1 MNDQPVPLLAYGLI
15 SITTLVLA
23 YATFLDKEKPN
34 SGNSVGQSSTSMLP
48 NISAMSPFSTT
59 PSTSSSITSSISSLN
74 PLSST
79 PTATALPTTPM
90 ANVLP
95 SAPSLPSAPTKVG
108 GKAKKKTKR
117 NYPDKKQKKT
127 RSQK

>member
-48 NISAMSPFSTT
+48 NISAISPFSST
-59 PSTSSSITSSISSLN
+59 PSSASSITSSISSLN

-95 SAPSLPSAPTKVG
+95 SAPTKVG

-117 NYPDKKQKKT
+117 NYPDKKHKKT